1 MAIEKKLYRAK
12 PYFPDLDKAVI
23 LEAWEGILNSGMF
36 IQGKY
41 VEEFENLFAK
51 YCGTKHAIATNSGA
65 TSLEVM
71 IRASGLEGGKIIVPT
86 QTFVAS
92 ISAIVRSN
100 NTPVIVDVDP
110 ITQILTLDIIKEST
124 DKDTIGVMLV
134 HMAGMLPPDYIE
146 IKEYCDAN
154 NLLLFEDAS
163 HAVGARIDS
172 TMGGNLGKA
181 AAFSLFATKIITS
194 GEGGIIT
201 TNDDE
206 FAEQCRVLRNHGSVR
221 NLSEIP
227 GLDFGVNCT
236 VASSNYRMAET
247 AAVVGITQIKRVDEF
262 VEKRNLIADTYKRIL
277 NGNILEVPNI
287 PSNMTMTWW
296 QYIVALPKGTTLEMR
311 TTFLKR
317 LLDEYEIPTANAY
330 WPACH
335 DQPAFERYVDGEY
348 PVANELLLRHFSLP
362 MYVEMDVEQAEYVA
376 NSVNTLLDD
385 LKYTSA

>member
-1 MAIEKKLYRAK
+1 MAIEKKIYRAK
-12 PYFPDLDKAVI
+12 PYFPEDDKAEI
-23 LEAWEGILNSGMF
+23 LEAWKGILDSGMF

-41 VEEFENLFAK
+41 VEEFEKLFAK

-100 NTPVIVDVDP
+100 NTPVIADIDP
-110 ITQILTLDIIKEST
+110 VTQILTLDIIKEYVNE
-124 DKDTIGVMLV
+124 DTIGVMLV
-134 HMAGMLPPDYIE
+134 HMAGMLPPDYSE

-172 TMGGNLGKA
+172 TMAGNLGKA

-206 FAEQCRVLRNHGSVR
+206 FAEQCRILRNHGSVR
-221 NLSEIP
+221 NPSEVL
-227 GLDFGVNCT
+227 GLDYGVNCT
-236 VASSNYRMAET
+236 IASSNYRMTET

-262 VEKRNLIADTYKRIL
+262 VDKRNEIADTYKRIL
-277 NGNILEVPNI
+277 NSSILEVPDV
-287 PSNMTMTWW
+287 PDNMTMTWW

-317 LLDEYEIPTANAY
+317 LLDEYDIPTANAY

-335 DQPAFERYVDGEY
+335 AQPAFESYVDREY
-348 PVANELLLRHFSLP
+348 PVSEELLLRHFSLP
-362 MYVEMDVEQAEYVA
+362 MYVEMDIEQAEYVA